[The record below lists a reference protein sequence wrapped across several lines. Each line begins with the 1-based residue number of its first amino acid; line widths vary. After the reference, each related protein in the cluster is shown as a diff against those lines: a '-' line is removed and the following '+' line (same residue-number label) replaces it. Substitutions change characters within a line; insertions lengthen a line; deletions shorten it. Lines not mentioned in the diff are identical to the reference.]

1 MLDGLLENALRVA
14 PQGAPVVIAVSRDC
28 GHADG
33 VVEVRDGGPGFT
45 DADLAVAFER
55 GALYERY
62 KGVRKVGSGLGL
74 ALASRLVARLG
85 GHIEAGHAPE
95 GGARMT
101 VRLPYR
107 R

>member
-1 MLDGLLENALRVA
+1 MLCGWRRGVLDAGNHGL
-14 PQGAPVVIAVSRDC
+14 
-28 GHADG
+28 
-33 VVEVRDGGPGFT
+33 VEVRDGGPGFA

-55 GALYERY
+55 GVLYERY

-101 VRLPYR
+101 VRLPTAAGQDPHDHDR
-107 R
+107 KADK